1 MRKVLL
7 PLAVMMIVSG
17 VNAAA
22 QSPADSAA
30 IKQAALDYIEGWY
43 AGDVE
48 RMEKALHPDL
58 AKRVVR
64 THPKTGKSFVSH
76 LSRSMMVEYTRG
88 GGGTETP
95 KEKQKSEVI
104 ILDISR
110 EIASVKTT
118 SGEYIDYLHIA
129 KVDGQWKLINVLW
142 EPAEPPKQ

>member
-1 MRKVLL
+1 MRRIILSLV
-7 PLAVMMIVSG
+7 VMMIVS
-17 VNAAA
+17 VTNVVA
-22 QSPADSAA
+22 QSPADSMA

-43 AGDVE
+43 TGDAE

-64 THPKTGKSFVSH
+64 THPKTGKSIVNH
-76 LSRSMMVEYTRG
+76 LSAAMMVEYTRG
-88 GGGTETP
+88 GGGTATP

-110 EIASVKTT
+110 EIASAKSI

-129 KVDGQWKLINVLW
+129 KVNGQWKLINVLW